1 MDLAFLCLE
10 LQQWCGTIPGHLPDS
25 PHHAGHSVERHS
37 GREFF
42 ICLPLWHFS
51 GSIIQY
57 NSGCLF
63 FPLLF
68 TGWPR
73 KLWETQTG
81 RCRLLVVSCIN
92 YWQISI
98 LFFLFY
104 ILTSA
109 VFYCFLYRNLRF
121 SLRFGSFKLLVPITV
136 FQSTLVSPPGCRR
149 TRCSQTRRGE
159 THTKPLHIHYEVGFL
174 FYLFLSVVAMN
185 CLVDWSLQLTSAPAL
200 PTHGAVICSQESS
213 PRKFKVCQ
221 FIFRCFRCYNFS

>member
-1 MDLAFLCLE
+1 MFLVLNNLAFLCLE

-68 TGWPR
+68 TGWPH

-81 RCRLLVVSCIN
+81 KCRLLVVSWIN

-98 LFFLFY
+98 CCSFCSIFWPLLYFVVSFIGIWDSLSDSAASSFLFP
-104 ILTSA
+104 LQ
-109 VFYCFLYRNLRF
+109 F
-121 SLRFGSFKLLVPITV
+121 SSQP
-136 FQSTLVSPPGCRR
+136 SCRR
-149 TRCSQTRRGE
+149 LAADAHAAHRPGE
-159 THTKPLHIHYEVGFL
+159 VR
-174 FYLFLSVVAMN
+174 
-185 CLVDWSLQLTSAPAL
+185 LTLNP
-200 PTHGAVICSQESS
+200 
-213 PRKFKVCQ
+213 
-221 FIFRCFRCYNFS
+221 FIYIMK